1 MSLLHALKSTL
12 GPIQPNPTNPRTI
25 TPEALSKL
33 RESISRD
40 PEFMR
45 LRPIV
50 VDADGVVIGGNQR
63 LQACISLGMLEL
75 PEDWVVC
82 ARDITQEQRAR
93 FILIDNSPEGLSGA
107 WDFGALSEQYNSV
120 TLESCG
126 IIFPD
131 LGDELPKDGLTDPD
145 DAPELRAEAVTMSGD
160 VWIMGDHRL
169 TCGDSGH
176 DQAVHA
182 LMVDELADMM
192 LTDPPYNVAYEGK
205 TSDKL
210 TIENDSMSDVMF
222 RDFLK
227 QAFSSAD
234 AVMRPGAAFYIW
246 HADSEGFNFR
256 GACRDVAWKVRQCL
270 VWAKSSLVLGRQ
282 DYQWQHEPCL
292 YGWKD
297 GAAHTWESD
306 RKQTTILTFDKPTR
320 NGEHP
325 TMKPVDLFEYLIRNS
340 TRKGEIVADFFAGS
354 GTTVVACER
363 NGRKA
368 RVMEID
374 PRYCDVIVRRWQEFT
389 GRKAIREKD
398 MVEFPAG

>member
-1 MSLLHALKSTL
+1 MSPLHELKSAFGL
-12 GPIQPNPTNPRTI
+12 IRPNPTNPRTI

-33 RESISRD
+33 RDSISRD

-50 VDADGVVIGGNQR
+50 IDADGVVIGGNQR
-63 LQACISLGMLEL
+63 LQACIGLGMAEL
-75 PEDWVVC
+75 PDDWVIR
-82 ARDITQEQRAR
+82 AGDITPEQRAR

-107 WDFGALSEQYNSV
+107 WDFGALSEQFDTV

-131 LGDELPKDGLTDPD
+131 LGDDLPKDGLTDPD
-145 DAPELRAEAVTMSGD
+145 DAPELREQAVTIPGD

-169 TCGDSGH
+169 VCGDSGH
-176 DQAVHA
+176 DLAVSL
-182 LMVDELADMM
+182 LMAGDLADML

-205 TSDKL
+205 TADRM
-210 TIENDSMSDVMF
+210 TIENDSMSDGLF
-222 RDFLK
+222 REFLR
-227 QAFSSAD
+227 QTFAATD
-234 AVMRPGAAFYIW
+234 RVMRPGAAFYIW

-256 GACRDVAWKVRQCL
+256 GARLDVGWKVRQCL
-270 VWAKSSLVLGRQ
+270 VWVKSALVLGRQ

-306 RKQTTILTFDKPTR
+306 RKQTTVLNFDKPTR

-325 TMKPVDLFEYLIRNS
+325 TMKPVDLFEYLVRNS
-340 TRKGEIVADFFAGS
+340 TRKGGIVADFFAGS
-354 GTTVVACER
+354 GTTGIACER
-363 NGRKA
+363 NGRRA
-368 RVMEID
+368 RLMEID
-374 PRYCDVIVRRWQEFT
+374 PRYCDVIVRRWQAFT
-389 GRKAIREKD
+389 GRKAVRERD
-398 MVEFPAG
+398 LADFPD